1 MIEDDV
7 YRIPSSSRNSS
18 VVHLLRPQQQPQ
30 QNLAKSDKIRSHISS
45 DSSTTVS
52 SINNSEN
59 FSDFTLFERRHEYSK
74 TEIECLYDGVREC
87 GLHFRTIWLKYRKKF
102 HPSRNP
108 VKLYD
113 KWRHQLKYHTK
124 EEYIKINKLGDI
136 LHKFLTVMPSKNHTY
151 ELFFSFFPE
160 RTFNHYI
167 WTFDVI

>member
-59 FSDFTLFERRHEYSK
+59 FSDFTLFERRHEYTK

-124 EEYIKINKLGDI
+124 EEYIKMK
-136 LHKFLTVMPSKNHTY
+136 Y
-151 ELFFSFFPE
+151 Q
-160 RTFNHYI
+160 
-167 WTFDVI
+167 